1 MLYYKFK
8 NYEEFKELFGIVKH
22 GNGNKSRKNKIL
34 LAFIKNKEQLHN
46 AVISGDYTLLHISDI
61 TTMKN
66 VVTNEIIK
74 SSNDNRKLPY
84 VVDLIDKRYYSSI
97 YSTDRSKGLCEDG
110 DTKSVRYINME
121 KGERVFKMRAGKF
134 YKSIVLETEFGK
146 HLPEQV
152 LNFLC
157 EEFASEWQTF
167 TMGKLPKNK
176 LFVNKDFERI
186 YSSDCCEGNFGSC
199 MVDDGQYSFYE
210 NAVNASAAY
219 LENEEGKIIA
229 RCIIFNEVKDQDGKI
244 WRLAERQ
251 YSSEGNDILKRAL
264 IDALIKGKY
273 IDGYKK
279 VGASCNEPT
288 AFVDINGNSLSGKRF
303 TIDCDL
309 DWEDTLSYQ
318 DTFKWYDIDKRI
330 ADNYGNGSLDLGTTH
345 DCLDNSEREY
355 DDYHGYY
362 CNETVLVYV
371 EGREYYCDTDDLDDF
386 IWVDSIDEYHHKDD
400 VQRCPECGKYFVTSD
415 GRYSEVTEETYCSYD
430 CLDDA
435 ESTYKRENWYYSY
448 YDEEYYENEDEITY
462 YYEWNSGLG
471 EYERKTISEKSA
483 DELWEKGELHRFG
496 NDLFDLID
504 NEFNLPFGYQLIKI
518 AV

>member
-251 YSSEGNDILKRAL
+251 YSSESNEILKRAL
-264 IDALIKGKY
+264 IEALISGGY

-279 VGASCNEPT
+279 VGAGCGDAR
-288 AFVDINGNSLSGKRF
+288 AFVDINEHSLSDRQF
-303 TIDCDL
+303 SIECNL

-318 DTFKWYDIDKRI
+318 DSFKWYNMNSLK
-330 ADNYGNGSLDLGTTH
+330 ADNFGSGNLNLGIT
-345 DCLDNSEREY
+345 DYCLNDDQREY

-400 VQRCPECGKYFVTSD
+400 VQRCPECGKYFVASD

-471 EYERKTISEKSA
+471 EYERKTISERSA

>member
-264 IDALIKGKY
+264 IEALISGGY

-279 VGASCNEPT
+279 VGAGCGDAR
-288 AFVDINGNSLSGKRF
+288 AFVDINEHSLSDRQF
-303 TIDCDL
+303 SIECNL

-318 DTFKWYDIDKRI
+318 DSFKWYNMNSLK
-330 ADNYGNGSLDLGTTH
+330 ADNFGSGNLNLGIT
-345 DCLDNSEREY
+345 DYCLNDDQREY

-400 VQRCPECGKYFVTSD
+400 VQRCPECGKYFVASD

-471 EYERKTISEKSA
+471 EYERKTISERSA

>member
-34 LAFIKNKEQLHN
+34 LSFIKNKEQLHN
-46 AVISGDYTLLHISDI
+46 AVVSGDYTLLHISDI

-66 VVTNEIIK
+66 EVTNEIIK

-84 VVDLIDKRYYSSI
+84 VVDLIGKRYYSSI

-134 YKSIVLETEFGK
+134 YRSIVLETEFGK

-186 YSSDCCEGNFGSC
+186 YSSDCCEGDFGSC
-199 MVDDGQYSFYE
+199 MVDKEQHSFYE
-210 NAVNASAAY
+210 TSVNASAAY

-288 AFVDINGNSLSGKRF
+288 AFVDINGNSLSGKRL
-303 TIDCDL
+303 IDCDL

-318 DTFKWYDIDKRI
+318 DTFKWYDIDKRT
-330 ADNYGNGSLDLGTTH
+330 ADNYGSGNLDLGTTNG
-345 DCLDNSEREY
+345 CLNDAEREY
-355 DDYHGYY
+355 DDYHDCY
-362 CNETVLVYV
+362 CDETTCVYI
-371 EGREYYCDTDDLDDF
+371 EGRQFYCDSDNLEDF
-386 IWVDSIDEYHHKDD
+386 IWVDYEEEYHHKDD
-400 VQRCPECGKYFVTSD
+400 VEKCPECGEYFVRLRGKFS
-415 GRYSEVTEETYCSYD
+415 GITEEYYCNDD
-430 CLDDA
+430 CLDNA
-435 ESTYKRENWYYSY
+435 ESTYKRENWYYSDF
-448 YDEEYYENEDEITY
+448 DEDYYETEDEITSFNK
-462 YYEWNSGLG
+462 WNSMTG
-471 EYERKTISEKSA
+471 EYEKKTISEKTV
-483 DELWEKGELHRFG
+483 DELLDKDELYRFG
-496 NDLFDLID
+496 DELFDTID
-504 NEFNLPFGYQLIKI
+504 FDSNIPYGYQLIKI